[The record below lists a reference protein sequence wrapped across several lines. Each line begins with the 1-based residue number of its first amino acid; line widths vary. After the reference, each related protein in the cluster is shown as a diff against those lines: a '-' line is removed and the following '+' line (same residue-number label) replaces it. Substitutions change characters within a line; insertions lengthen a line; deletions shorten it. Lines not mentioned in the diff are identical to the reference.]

1 MKSDR
6 SVLGVTLLIIG
17 LAVTLPPARALDVDK
32 RLLEIEQ
39 KRTELITQLKPAV
52 VSVMGR
58 DPRTK
63 NVIGLGSGVLID
75 EEGYALTNF
84 HVVSAF
90 GYVTP
95 VMQCGLP
102 DGKLYDCVLVGL
114 DPIGDI
120 ALIKLLP
127 GTPGQKFPVAKI
139 GDSDQVKQGE
149 WTLLMGNPFALATD
163 FQPTVTYGILSATNR
178 YINIG
183 KMEYTNCLQVDT
195 SSNPGNSGGP
205 LFNNKGELIGI
216 LSAGNVN
223 RRRGNCGAGF
233 AVSINQVKNF
243 LPGLRAGLLMDH
255 ATLGA
260 SMESETD
267 EGALSRVLVKN
278 VIESDAKRRGLEV
291 GDQLVAFAGRPVFT
305 VNAYK
310 NLLGQFPR
318 GWRVPIVFRREST
331 RVEALVRLMGATKR
345 VLEEPKGPGGP
356 GGPGG
361 PPRPAPP
368 PPTGPAAKYYVAKK
382 DFANY
387 YFNEQAQKRLL
398 AKLAEHSDFSK
409 LTGDWNLKLGG
420 KLLTGVAP
428 RAITGAISLREKGAA
443 DGKSPK
449 VLADIDGLDFP
460 LEPLSTSERS
470 TAFTDP
476 PESGGFVLAMFH
488 WRQFLVYGPKGFD
501 KEAFVHAGVEPFFP
515 PLEDKPNYMKS
526 MILAET
532 IHTKFAGVE
541 GRFYFAPQDNEDWGW
556 KKGML
561 IGMEVFPLKDE
572 DSCEIVFT
580 DYKEI
585 GGKMLP
591 GRLHVRKAMKKYAD
605 FTLTTANLK

>member
-1 MKSDR
+1 MKSYR
-6 SVLGVTLLIIG
+6 IGLGVALLATA
-17 LAVTLPPARALDVDK
+17 LAGFLKPAHALDVDK
-32 RLLEIEQ
+32 RLLEVEK
-39 KRTELITQLKPAV
+39 KRTQLIEQLKPAV

-120 ALIKLLP
+120 SLIKLLP
-127 GTPGQKFPVAKI
+127 ATPGQKFPVAKI
-139 GDSDQVKQGE
+139 GDSDQVKPGE

-163 FQPTVTYGILSATNR
+163 FQPTVTHGIISATQR

-233 AVSINQVKNF
+233 CVSINQVKNF
-243 LPGLRAGLLMDH
+243 LPGLRSGLLMDH

-260 SMESETD
+260 TMESESD
-267 EGALSRVLVKN
+267 EGSLSRVLVRN
-278 VIESDAKRRGLEV
+278 VIQSDAQRRGLEP

-318 GWRVPIVFRREST
+318 GWRVPMTYRREST

-345 VLEEPKGPGGP
+345 TLEEPKGPAP
-356 GGPGG
+356 KG
-361 PPRPAPP
+361 PPRPAAPP
-368 PPTGPAAKYYVAKK
+368 PSGPAAKFYVAKK

-387 YFNEQAQKRLL
+387 YFNEQAQKAAL
-398 AKLAEHSDFSK
+398 AKLAEFTDFSK
-409 LTGDWNLKLGG
+409 STGDWNLKIGG
-420 KLLTGVAP
+420 KLLTGITP
-428 RAITGAISLREKGAA
+428 RAITGAISIRESGAA

-460 LEPLSTSERS
+460 LEPLSTKERAE
-470 TAFTDP
+470 AFTDP
-476 PESGGFVLAMFH
+476 PESGGFVLAMYH
-488 WRQFLVYGPKGFD
+488 WRQFLVHGAKGFD
-501 KEAFVHAGVEPFFP
+501 KDSFFHAGVEPFFP

-532 IHTKFAGVE
+532 FHTKFAGVE
-541 GRFYFAPQDNEDWGW
+541 GRFYLAPSDNDDLGW
-556 KKGML
+556 KKGQL
-561 IGMEVFPLKDE
+561 IGMEIFPDKDQ
-572 DSCEIVFT
+572 DPCEIVFT
-580 DYKEI
+580 DYKDI
-585 GGKMLP
+585 GGKTLP
-591 GRLHVRKAMKKYAD
+591 GRMHVRRGMKKYAD
-605 FTLTTANLK
+605 FTITTANLK

>member
-1 MKSDR
+1 MKPYR
-6 SVLGVTLLIIG
+6 MGLGVVLLAIG
-17 LAVTLPPARALDVDK
+17 LAATLKPARALEVDK
-32 RLLEIEQ
+32 RLLEIER
-39 KRTELITQLKPAV
+39 KRTELIEQIKPAV

-120 ALIKLLP
+120 SLIKLLP
-127 GTPGQKFPVAKI
+127 AEKGQKFPVAKI
-139 GDSDQVKQGE
+139 GDSDQVKPGE

-163 FQPTVTYGILSATNR
+163 FQPTVTHGIISATQR
-178 YINIG
+178 YISIG

-205 LFNNKGELIGI
+205 LFNNRGELIGI

-243 LPGLRAGLLMDH
+243 LPGLRAGMLMDH

-260 SMESETD
+260 SMESESD
-267 EGALSRVLVKN
+267 EGALSRVLVRS
-278 VIESDAKRRGLEV
+278 VIDSDAKRRGLEV

-318 GWRVPIVFRREST
+318 GWRVPISFRRDTT
-331 RVEALVRLMGATKR
+331 RTDALVRLMGATKR
-345 VLEEPKGPGGP
+345 VLEEPKRP

-361 PPRPAPP
+361 PPRPVAP
-368 PPTGPAAKYYVAKK
+368 PPTGPAAKFYVAKK

-387 YFNEQAQKRLL
+387 YFNEQAQKRVL
-398 AKLAEHSDFSK
+398 AKLAEHSDFTQ

-428 RAITGAISLREKGAA
+428 RAITGAVSIREKGAA
-443 DGKSPK
+443 DGKSPR

-460 LEPLSTSERS
+460 LEPLSTSERN

-488 WRQFLVYGPKGFD
+488 WRQFLVYGSNGFD
-501 KEAFVHAGVEPFFP
+501 KDAFMHAGVEPFWP
-515 PLEDKPNYMKS
+515 PLEDRPNYMKS

-541 GRFYFAPQDNEDWGW
+541 GRFYIACQDNNDLGW
-556 KKGML
+556 KQGML
-561 IGMEVFPLKDE
+561 IGMEIFPVKDE

-580 DYKEI
+580 DYKDI
-585 GGKMLP
+585 AGKLLP

-605 FTLTTANLK
+605 FTITTANLK